1 MVKFN
6 LHMNHRKL
14 YFIIIFLFIIRLAY
28 SQDCTDY
35 HEFHC
40 LFGDY
45 TFFYSKQSRS
55 MLMRPGQKSEL
66 KIVAYGGEDY
76 FVSVCATK
84 KFGKLRFRII
94 EDTPEKSV
102 LFDNAENNYEETVI
116 FSNEVTRNLIIEVS
130 VPEATSDKKAR
141 EYRCVGVVIM
151 FRKTQ
156 NK

>member
-1 MVKFN
+1 
-6 LHMNHRKL
+6 MNFKKI
-14 YFIIIFLFIIRLAY
+14 YIIIFLSFTVQFLSA
-28 SQDCTDY
+28 QDCTDY

-45 TFFYSKQSRS
+45 TFFYSKQSKS
-55 MLMRPGQKSEL
+55 MLMRPGQKAEL

-84 KFGKLRFRII
+84 KFGKLRFKII
-94 EDTPEKSV
+94 EDTPEKNI
-102 LFDNAENNYEETVI
+102 LYDNAENNYEESVI
-116 FSNEVTRNLIIEVS
+116 FSNETTKNLIIEVS
-130 VPEATSDKKAR
+130 VPEASSDKKAK